1 MNLISFY
8 SYYKIGRVIF
18 AITMFI
24 SLHMA
29 EILTKTPLLFS
40 ILAIYV
46 FIAIIRFIMRSDSYY
61 YADFILDIILL
72 SSIIYLNVSTYSFLT
87 LFYLLPIFLAS
98 VLIKK
103 RALFLFPVFASLM
116 YALSYYLNGLMF
128 LKESISNIFLHSF
141 SFFIMAFAG
150 NAMGDKL
157 EKQDK
162 YIKKLEEE
170 KIKMESYKR
179 LYRVSAD
186 LAHELRN
193 PLATI
198 SAVTQFLKE
207 GKNNSELIDMLYME
221 TKRLT
226 NLANDFL
233 VYSRPEEAPQEK
245 VDIADILKILIA
257 HKDSSKKLILDM
269 HNSAIVAGNRT
280 YLEAALDNIIKN
292 AIEAAGSSVI
302 ISVKKERGNVIID
315 IEDDGDGIEEGLR
328 DKVFEPF
335 FTTKKTGTGLGLAIS
350 NRIIGSFG
358 GTIMLDKSS
367 TGGTRFSVILPA
379 SKEDR

>member
-8 SYYKIGRVIF
+8 NYYKIGRVIF

-29 EILTKTPLLFS
+29 EILTKAPLLFF

-46 FIAIIRFIMRSDSYY
+46 FIAFIRFIVKSDSYY

-72 SSIIYLNVSTYSFLT
+72 SSIIYLNVSAYSFLT

-98 VLIKK
+98 VLIKN

-116 YALSYYLNGLMF
+116 YAFSYYLNGLLF
-128 LKESISNIFLHSF
+128 LKESISNILLHSL
-141 SFFIMAFAG
+141 SFFIMTFAG

-162 YIKKLEEE
+162 YIKRLEEE

-198 SAVTQFLKE
+198 SAVAQFLKE
-207 GKNNSELIDMLYME
+207 GKNDPELVDMLSME
-221 TKRLT
+221 TIRLT

-233 VYSRPEEAPQEK
+233 LYSRPEDAPKED
-245 VDIADILKILIA
+245 VDIADVLSVLIA
-257 HKDSSKKLILDM
+257 HKDSPKKLMLEM

-280 YLEAALDNIIKN
+280 YLEAAFDNIIKN
-292 AIEAAGSSVI
+292 AIEAASSSVI
-302 ISVKKERGNVIID
+302 ISVKKESGNVIID
-315 IEDDGDGIEEGLR
+315 IEDDGDGIEEGLG

-358 GTIMLDKSS
+358 GTIMFDKSS
-367 TGGTRFSVILPA
+367 IGGARVTVILPVI
-379 SKEDR
+379 KED